1 MKKYLLKIGMLIII
15 YVVFVLI
22 FGHKYSKANEVIPD
36 GNYKIISSQNDKY
49 VLDVTG
55 CYTND
60 CANIELWKD
69 NAGSNQKFSIKSD
82 GNGYYTISAVHSKK
96 YLDAERCG
104 TTKGTN
110 VIQFSYNGGNNQK
123 WKIKS
128 AGNGYYYIVSKS
140 SGLYLDIEKGIIASG
155 TNILLWEKNGGAN
168 QKFRLEE
175 IGTEDIEDGYYQI
188 ASSVDENYVLDVT
201 GESKDNHANIE
212 LWTSNNQNNQKYKI
226 KRLENGYYE
235 IVCGNSS
242 KCLTVGNSYKEN
254 GANLEQYEFNNYNS
268 QKWIIKSV
276 GNGYYSII
284 SKCNGLYLDI
294 CGGDLSKGTNI
305 ITWQSNG
312 GNNQIF
318 KLIPTILNS
327 ENNNDGRGDEF
338 KKQHPE
344 IKVGIDVS
352 YFQGKIDWNAVK
364 KDGIDYAMIRA
375 GFRGYGSNG
384 SLNEDTMF
392 VENVKNARA
401 AGLEVG
407 VYFFSQATNWEEGV
421 REAQYTIELI
431 KKYDITYPVAFDTEA
446 SASPT
451 NEGRA
456 DNISVQARTDAT
468 KGFCQTIEGAGYN
481 TLIYASPYWLQTKLD
496 LSQLSNYKIW
506 LANYTGATQD
516 DPLKRPPN
524 YKGEYVM
531 WQYTS
536 EGSVDGIGG
545 NVDCDIYYYL
555 KND

>member
-1 MKKYLLKIGMLIII
+1 MKKKFYKIIFFIFLYMLLII
-15 YVVFVLI
+15 VDKQNCV
-22 FGHKYSKANEVIPD
+22 KADECVKN
-36 GNYKIISSQNDKY
+36 GTYKIISAQNENY
-49 VLDVTG
+49 VLDITK
-55 CYTND
+55 CSLQD
-60 CANIELWKD
+60 CANVELWKD
-69 NAGSNQKFSIKSD
+69 NAGSNQKFTIKSD
-82 GNGYYTISAVHSKK
+82 GNGYYTICAVNSSK
-96 YLDAERCG
+96 YLDAEKCG
-104 TTKGTN
+104 TTNGTN
-110 VIQFSYNGGNNQK
+110 VIQFSYNAGNNQK
-123 WKIKS
+123 WKFKP
-128 AGNGYYYIVSKS
+128 AGNGYYYIVSRS
-140 SGLYLDIEKGIIASG
+140 SGLCIDIEKGRVDNG

-175 IGTEDIEDGYYQI
+175 TGTQDIEDGYYQI
-188 ASSVDENYVLDVT
+188 ASSMDEDYVLDVT
-201 GESKDNHANIE
+201 GESIYNHANIE
-212 LWTSNNQNNQKYKI
+212 LWSSNNQNNQKYKI
-226 KRLENGYYE
+226 KGLGNGYYE
-235 IVCGNSS
+235 IACADSS
-242 KCLTVGNSYKEN
+242 KCLTVENNSKEN
-254 GANLEQYEFNNYNS
+254 GANVEQYEFNNYNS

-294 CGGDLSKGTNI
+294 CGGYLSKGANI
-305 ITWQSNG
+305 ITWQSN
-312 GNNQIF
+312 NEKNQIF
-318 KLIPTILNS
+318 KLIPTTLNHQ
-327 ENNNDGRGDEF
+327 NVNDGRSDEF

-352 YFQGKIDWNAVK
+352 YFQGKIDWSAVK

-384 SLNEDTMF
+384 SLNEETMF
-392 VENVKNARA
+392 AENVKDARA

-421 REAQYTIELI
+421 REAQYTIGLI

-446 SASPT
+446 SSSPT

-468 KGFCQTIEGAGYN
+468 KGFCQTIESAGYN

-506 LANYTGATQD
+506 LANYTGATQE
-516 DPLKRPPN
+516 DPLKRPSN